1 MKRQRIEK
9 DICLEDEPKEKS
21 LSSELQSTSYPQVTS
36 IKPEYRVG
44 ATSTKSF
51 ESLESRKSDFENGV
65 SFTTIYVGHL
75 HPKLTQTHIEKMFSK
90 YGEVVRINLLANR
103 GYGFCEMARPEQA
116 AAAMTA
122 LHGQSLLGRPL
133 TVRPANDKQSGTVSS
148 LRGSTGPSGRNLST
162 QQQTRQIDSRIQ
174 AIKRKLEESKK

>member
-1 MKRQRIEK
+1 MKRQQIEK

-21 LSSELQSTSYPQVTS
+21 PSSDLQSTSYPQVTS

-122 LHGQSLLGRPL
+122 LHGQSLLGRLL

-162 QQQTRQIDSRIQ
+162 QQQARQIDSRIQ